1 MIYLAHVDPT
11 RKDMMKQSEFLVRSH
26 KEVGINDQLIILKT
40 DERKKFKQYGLNDKY
55 ALYNRYIAVMEY
67 ITRHNAENEIICV
80 LDCDMFFQKKYTPL
94 PISKSE
100 MVSQMWIGGEDW
112 KQYWN
117 YVKDP
122 EFDKFQE
129 RTKVDIDNPVKMI
142 VPYYLHGTNCLA
154 LYKMALEVE
163 KLIRQK
169 TQWWMTEMVAV
180 SFTSNC
186 LNLKVKYDN
195 IGCTSWFVDNP
206 KQNPNGISID
216 DYPMIHY
223 CIPVR
228 GKKGTEI
235 RKYKMH
241 DEKFMLNEID
251 NFLKKDEP
259 KEEIDR
265 RVLDFY
271 IRMYGYKAT

>member
-11 RKDMMKQSEFLVRSH
+11 RKDMVKQSEFLVRSH

-40 DERKKFKQYGLNDKY
+40 DERKKFKQYGVNDKY
-55 ALYNRYIAVMEY
+55 TMYNRYIGVMEY

-80 LDCDMFFQKKYTPL
+80 LDCDMFFHKKYTPL

-142 VPYYLHGTNCLA
+142 VPYYMHGSNYLA
-154 LYKMALEVE
+154 VYKMALEVD
-163 KLIRQK
+163 KLIRLK

-206 KQNPNGISID
+206 KQNPNGVSVS
-216 DYPMIHY
+216 DYPIIHY
-223 CIPVR
+223 CVPVK
-228 GKKGTEI
+228 GKKGTQI
-235 RKYKMH
+235 SKGKMH

-259 KEEIDR
+259 KEEIDK